1 MKQLI
6 ILFAVILMFSC
17 ESRKVKEV
25 KETINS
31 VSELVESSSMDSW
44 KSKALAYVNTE
55 YSKGYVTDKERDLYI
70 KTINKEYENEF
81 QFDYKKYLD
90 SYTASGSPS
99 DEIAEA
105 FNFARKKYPN
115 ATKEILPGLV
125 WLKLNNCLS
134 ELNSLSVSYVPYI
147 LGEDSID
154 KWLPEKYYDG
164 YYIIHEGKYFDL
176 KLKEIIDKIL
186 TKDQADQIVRNLVS
200 SFEYIKASHVKE
212 FKDFIRWGTNFVL
225 VDDSGKAIEYW
236 ERPHINSTETPMSNN
251 WRKRNTPLKVQI
263 ERKFKAKYIEPKEI
277 ITNIWSSSLGE
288 ELYGASVE

>member
-6 ILFAVILMFSC
+6 ILLVVILMFSC

-25 KETINS
+25 RETINS
-31 VSELVESSSMDSW
+31 ASELVESSSMDSW

-70 KTINKEYENEF
+70 KTINKEYKNEF

-134 ELNSLSVSYVPYI
+134 ELNSLSYSTLMEVRHLDDYFT
-147 LGEDSID
+147 ET
-154 KWLPEKYYDG
+154 YYEG
-164 YYIIHEGKYFDL
+164 YYVIHEGKPYDL
-176 KLKEIIDKIL
+176 KLKEINGKVLNREQSIALRKKIE
-186 TKDQADQIVRNLVS
+186 S
-200 SFEYIKASHVKE
+200 SKEYIKVSKVAE
-212 FKDFIRWGTNFVL
+212 FKSFLNSGVYDKFIL
-225 VDDSGKAIEYW
+225 VDASGKELEYW
-236 ERPHINSTETPMSNN
+236 EKPNVLVGNSAGKSKY
-251 WRKRNTPLKVQI
+251 WRKRATPFKYQI
-263 ERKFKAKYIEPKEI
+263 DQRFELTYINPKSYIKEI
-277 ITNIWSSSLGE
+277 WNDSLGE
-288 ELYGASVE
+288 KLYGDSVE